1 MHAQIFKSENLLTVL
16 LLILPVKILKSLL
29 QSFDF
34 LQLIT
39 TLFYHRSQSI
49 LVLPTLYKCTMA
61 LNQIINMRIA
71 SLFAAFLL
79 AFAGQ
84 VSAQRNCASHD
95 VLQQQI
101 LENPMLLEQME
112 EIEKHVQEHIHNHG
126 AQERILVTIPVVF
139 NIVYNTT
146 AENISDAQ
154 ILSQLNILNEDFRK
168 LNADVA
174 NTPAIFASLAADC
187 EINFC
192 LATRDPNG
200 NATTGIRRQSTT
212 VTAFSSNDAV
222 KFTAQG
228 GLDAWPRD
236 QYLNFW
242 VCDLSGGLLGYA
254 QFPGGAA
261 ATDGV
266 VCDYQY
272 VGNIGTATAPFNKGR
287 TATHEV
293 GHWLNLRHIW
303 GDATCGSDLVS
314 DTPTHNT
321 SNGGCPAYPHLSTCT
336 GTPIEMTMN
345 YMDYTD
351 DACMYMFST
360 GQKARMQALFATG
373 GARVSLLSS
382 LGCSAPGGGGTC
394 AVPTGLASSSVTAT
408 SATVSWGA
416 VSGAVSYNLQYKT
429 AAATTWTTVSVT
441 GTSANLTGLTASTTY
456 NYQVQTVCSGS
467 SSTYSTAASFTTTAG
482 GGGGCTD
489 AYETNETRATAKVI
503 PVNTNITAK
512 IGTATDNDH
521 LRFSNTSTARR
532 IKVDLTNLPADYD
545 LKLYRGNTLLGTSEN
560 PDTQNEVLIS
570 NTTTVANN
578 YIAYVYG
585 YNGAF
590 NNDICYTLRVSLS
603 AINWRTDGTT
613 DGDTETFELPVL
625 FENAGFGMFPNPAK
639 DMVTIEVPVQAESDV
654 QVSIMDAAGRVAVQ
668 ENRIMGKGNNQVQV
682 ELGRLVTG
690 IYFVQVRNGEN
701 VHTRKLIV
709 E

>member
-1 MHAQIFKSENLLTVL
+1 MHAQIFKSENLLPVL
-16 LLILPVKILKSLL
+16 LLISPVKILNFLL

-39 TLFYHRSQSI
+39 TLFYHRGQSI

-79 AFAGQ
+79 AFAMQ
-84 VSAQRNCASHD
+84 ATAQRNCASHD

-272 VGNIGTATAPFNKGR
+272 VGNTGTATAPFNKGR

-303 GDATCGSDLVS
+303 GDANCGSDLVS

-321 SNGGCPAYPHLSTCT
+321 SNGGCPAYPHLSTCS
-336 GTPIEMTMN
+336 GTPVEMTMN

-429 AAATTWTTVSVT
+429 AAATTWTTVSVA
-441 GTSANLTGLTASTTY
+441 GTSSNLTGLTASTTY

-467 SSTYSTAASFTTTAG
+467 SSAYSTAASFTTTAG

-521 LRFSNTSTARR
+521 FRFSNTSTARR

-585 YNGAF
+585 YNGVF
-590 NNDICYTLRVSLS
+590 NNDVCYTLRVSLS
-603 AINWRTDGTT
+603 ATNWRTDGST

-668 ENRIMGKGNNQVQV
+668 ENRVMGKGNNQVQV

-690 IYFVQVRNGEN
+690 IYFVQVRNGET